1 MSLLLIQM
9 QCLDRK
15 VTTLIK
21 DFTKHYRLPCCWTK
35 YSTWMKLYPIF
46 AEHCLLLRG
55 TIMLI
60 GMILVRFNLPLVII
74 KVWQIQLDFFTRYIL
89 MPRDQLDLPTNH
101 GILISC
107 SSTVVS
113 FASDHQK
120 PLSFT
125 YDLFGSLKREESRG
139 K

>member
-1 MSLLLIQM
+1 
-9 QCLDRK
+9 
-15 VTTLIK
+15 
-21 DFTKHYRLPCCWTK
+21 
-35 YSTWMKLYPIF
+35 
-46 AEHCLLLRG
+46 
-55 TIMLI
+55 
-60 GMILVRFNLPLVII
+60 
-74 KVWQIQLDFFTRYIL
+74 

-139 K
+139 EESSGEESRGK